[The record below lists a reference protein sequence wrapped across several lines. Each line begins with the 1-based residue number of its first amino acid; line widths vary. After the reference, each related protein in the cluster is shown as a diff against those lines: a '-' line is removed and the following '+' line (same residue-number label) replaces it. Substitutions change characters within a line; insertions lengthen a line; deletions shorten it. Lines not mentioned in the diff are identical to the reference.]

1 AAEGLPAAGGAGYEL
16 LDSIGGFGS
25 TSQMFD
31 AAYWRAKEGEL
42 ARTILAVPDI
52 KSARVHIS
60 QAPDDP
66 FRRKDRPTASVTVA
80 TKNGSLSKAQA
91 DALRHL
97 IASAVAGMRAEDVQ
111 VIDTVGGLILSPEAR
126 GVSGT
131 AQDRAE
137 EIRRNVQRLLE
148 ARVGVGKAAVEVS
161 LELIT

>member
-1 AAEGLPAAGGAGYEL
+1 RDGLRMALAAEGLPAAGAAGYEL
-16 LDSIGGFGS
+16 LDSLSGFGS

-42 ARTILAVPDI
+42 ARTILAVPEI

-80 TKNGSLSKAQA
+80 TISGTLPKTQA

-97 IASAVAGMRAEDVQ
+97 VAAAVASMRPED
-111 VIDTVGGLILSPEAR
+111 
-126 GVSGT
+126 
-131 AQDRAE
+131 
-137 EIRRNVQRLLE
+137 
-148 ARVGVGKAAVEVS
+148 
-161 LELIT
+161 